1 MNPRTER
8 NLALLLSAAISIS
21 CCVGAVKCARAADSV
36 ADVLD
41 ETPKT
46 PVLEW
51 AYQGAALADMLTTL
65 DIKNHP
71 GIHETNPLMGPHPS
85 DGRVLGYFAAY
96 DLLHY
101 GITRILVDLNASRP
115 LVTVWELGTIGYETD
130 LVVHNYRLGLR
141 FAF

>member
-1 MNPRTER
+1 MTHRTPR
-8 NLALLLSAAISIS
+8 NLVLLLSAAISVS
-21 CCVGAVKCARAADSV
+21 CCVCAVKCARAD
-36 ADVLD
+36 DVLD

-85 DGRVLGYFAAY
+85 DDRVLGYFAAY

-101 GITRILVDLNASRP
+101 GITRILVDLNAPRS